1 MLSSVRVAR
10 APTAP
15 GVAARERGVS
25 AAFRPVG
32 IPSIQR
38 SKARR
43 SQVLRRYKETDNQP
57 SQLELGAGTG
67 SWRRHFHESDA
78 PDQSEGTASLVQRSK
93 EVVRELPISLAD
105 LLLPLAGTGAAFAL
119 TEQTSAVTLALGA
132 GAGVLARAL
141 QAAFLEQT
149 VPFTMRRHTLLLPV
163 GAELTMG
170 QKSYEQV
177 LNQNYKNKI
186 LPADHPDSKLVQKI
200 ATRII
205 DAVEQQHGAGFQD
218 HIKKFEWEVAV
229 VKDDTVNAFVLPG
242 GKIVVFT
249 GILDLMDRQE
259 DMIATIIG
267 HECAHA
273 VARHSAEKLTLGL
286 FVTAAAQLALAF
298 FGGGQQGGPGGPGGR
313 GGYGRGYPQQGR
325 GYPPQGRYG
334 QIPRRYGQRGAAP
347 PYYWGAAAAAAAAGG
362 SGAPPPGASAA
373 AGGPGLGGLLGNPRI
388 VDTAVNLLLQLPF
401 SRRAEAEAD
410 LIGLKLMALA
420 GYNPDHAP
428 TTFAIMEQHDIS
440 KRGGGGGGGGG
451 VRLGQRRDQQ
461 QEQEQQR
468 AIEKRRQ
475 QQQRAQGGLM
485 SAIQTHPRSA
495 SRVKLLEQELELMK
509 QERSKGGNRAAEV
522 VLSKVPYWML

>member
-1 MLSSVRVAR
+1 MQSTVRFAR
-10 APTAP
+10 APAAP
-15 GVAARERGVS
+15 GGAVRARRAP
-25 AAFRPVG
+25 AAFRPLGV
-32 IPSIQR
+32 PSLQR
-38 SKARR
+38 TASR
-43 SQVLRRYKETDNQP
+43 SSQLRRYKETDNQP
-57 SQLELGAGTG
+57 SQLDVDAGSSTA

-78 PDQSEGTASLVQRSK
+78 PDESEGPTSIVQRSK
-93 EVVRELPISLAD
+93 EVVRELPLSLAD
-105 LLLPLAGTGAAFAL
+105 VLLPLVGGGAAFAL
-119 TEQTSAVTLALGA
+119 TDHTSAATVALGA
-132 GAGVLARAL
+132 GAGLLARVL
-141 QAAFLEQT
+141 QASFLEQT

-177 LNQNYKNKI
+177 LNQNYKGKI
-186 LPADHPDSKLVQKI
+186 LPESHPDSKLVQRI
-200 ATRII
+200 ASRII
-205 DAVEQQHGAGFQD
+205 DAVEQTHGAGFQD

-286 FVTAAAQLALAF
+286 FVAAAVQLGLAVL
-298 FGGGQQGGPGGPGGR
+298 GGGQQQQQGRQGGP
-313 GGYGRGYPQQGR
+313 GGYGRGYPQQGGGR
-325 GYPPQGRYG
+325 YPPQGRYP
-334 QIPRRYGQRGAAP
+334 QQYPRRYGQRGAAP
-347 PYYWGAAAAAAAAGG
+347 PYYWGAAGAAAAA
-362 SGAPPPGASAA
+362 PPGASAA

-388 VDTAVNLLLQLPF
+388 VDLAVNLLLQLPF

-428 TTFAIMEQHDIS
+428 TTFAIMEQNDLN
-440 KRGGGGGGGGG
+440 KRAGGGGNAGI
-451 VRLGQRRDQQ
+451 RLGKRKDEPQDDKK
-461 QEQEQQR
+461 
-468 AIEKRRQ
+468 ALEKRRQ
-475 QQQRAQGGLM
+475 QQQQGQRAQGGLM

-495 SRVKLLEQELELMK
+495 SRVKLLQQELELMK
-509 QERSKGGNRAAEV
+509 KESSKGGNRAAEV